1 MIFRA
6 LLLIERVTLIISNSE
21 AFSSKFRARS
31 EPKTLFIIFFF
42 YLELY
47 KVDIT
52 FVTAKMNTNEINGLK
67 SHTQRGNID
76 SDRNNMISTYQKS
89 DTQFLIG

>member
-6 LLLIERVTLIISNSE
+6 LLLVERVTLIISNSE
-21 AFSSKFRARS
+21 AFSSKFRPRS
-31 EPKTLFIIFFF
+31 EPKTLYIFFF